1 MLESNLSKPA
11 LPVALGAGCEHRST
25 SSLDVCHQVMCPSPL
40 FFSVYSFFFKTLD
53 THLDLVLPS
62 LGHFSSL
69 IDENSFFG
77 KKHFWQFFL
86 AESV

>member
-40 FFSVYSFFFKTLD
+40 FFKTLD

-69 IDENSFFG
+69 ID
-77 KKHFWQFFL
+77 
-86 AESV
+86 